1 MKKNKTSEQEV
12 QDLRELYKDE
22 RTEERI
28 QEHLTNEHDVIT
40 EEDIANA
47 PTGIVENKELH
58 DRDAAPEHKDKKE
71 ELEEEAK
78 LLAEKKIRPNDDPN
92 VETPWNV
99 LGS

>member
-12 QDLRELYKDE
+12 HDLRELYKDE

-58 DRDAAPEHKDKKE
+58 DRNPLPLEKKE
-71 ELEEEAK
+71 EMEEETKLLEEQ
-78 LLAEKKIRPNDDPN
+78 KIKDNEDPSI
-92 VETPWNV
+92 ETTWNV

>member
-1 MKKNKTSEQEV
+1 MKKSKTTEQEV

-58 DRDAAPEHKDKKE
+58 EREPLSENKKD
-71 ELEEEAK
+71 ELEEEAR
-78 LLAEKKIRPNDDPN
+78 LLKEKKVKPNEDPN

>member
-1 MKKNKTSEQEV
+1 MKKNKTTEQEV

-58 DRDAAPEHKDKKE
+58 ERDPLPEDKKE

-78 LLAEKKIRPNDDPN
+78 MLKEKKIKDNEDPAI
-92 VETPWNV
+92 ETPWNV

>member
-1 MKKNKTSEQEV
+1 MKKNKTEQQEV
-12 QDLRELYKDE
+12 QDIRELYIDE

-47 PTGIVENKELH
+47 PTGIVENKELQEQ
-58 DRDAAPEHKDKKE
+58 PELSDERKE
-71 ELEEEAK
+71 ELEEEDK
-78 LLAEKKIRPNDDPN
+78 ELEEKKVKPNQDPS

>member
-1 MKKNKTSEQEV
+1 MKKNKTHEQEV

-28 QEHLTNEHDVIT
+28 QEHLTNENDVIT

-58 DRDAAPEHKDKKE
+58 DRDPLPEEKKE
-71 ELEEEAK
+71 ELEEEERLMK
-78 LLAEKKIRPNDDPN
+78 EKKIKDNEDPAI
-92 VETPWNV
+92 ETTWNV